1 MIVSRR
7 NTLLCASV
15 LGMGALSSVAH
26 AATESTH
33 TSSHVRHKTVTHSPV
48 RSAATPATTAPASV
62 IRPVAAPQFNAPV
75 AVNRSHAVRSIDSAT
90 QESVVVTGSALST
103 SNNSNANP
111 VQIVT
116 SKQIE
121 QTGATTLGDYLQ
133 RLPSVGSSGTT
144 NSQTNGTAGVS
155 CIDLR
160 NLGQK
165 RVLVLIDGKR
175 AAMDGSASC
184 FDMNTINVHQVASVE
199 ILKDGGSELYGAD
212 AVSGVI
218 NIKLKH
224 NLDDANITVRGG
236 ITDRG
241 DGQTGMIS
249 GYKGWNF
256 DHGKGNVT
264 ISGSYMTQSGIRQ
277 NSRDWANP
285 VVSGLIAPGGSPTY
299 GSSIPTAGRFITDS
313 ADNVPNGDGTF
324 HNFSKADRYNYGND
338 QNLTNSLQDA
348 TLSFDAHYD
357 VNRHFTPYGN
367 FLYSHR
373 NSNAEMAPIP
383 VSGSIYPSTMPVA
396 ITIPGSAPYNT
407 LGEDATMYKR
417 LGEWGNRVSQTATDT
432 YTAKIGAEGEIT
444 HGWKYDLSYTYGWN
458 QVMSQTSGV
467 GNYSRLLD
475 TYGLAAAEPGNPDS
489 ALVYN
494 PSVCN
499 AAAGCTLSNP
509 FNKLSPQAA
518 EYSNYTSHDHYY
530 YQLRDLNLRINNNHV
545 VHMPWKNGGDL
556 GIALG
561 MEHRGEQLAY
571 HPDAMVQAGNTLTN
585 SASYTGGGFN
595 VTEGYLEGKATLLH
609 NAFLAKDLTIDG
621 QGRYSSY
628 NTFGSTKNWK
638 ASINWAPVQD
648 IRFRATLGTSY
659 RQPNVYELFGGQSL
673 GYASA
678 TDPCDSGQVGTYGG
692 MTPIVAANC
701 ARQGINS
708 SNFVSASS
716 SQVPTLFGG
725 NSKLRPETGRTYTF
739 GTTVTP
745 RWIPGLSA
753 SVEYWHYTLKN
764 MISYLSSQYIMNQ
777 CYTGANTSYCN
788 DITRVGST
796 NQLNSVT
803 ALYDNIGGLK
813 TSGIDFDLDYR
824 IRVTS
829 HDVLSLTNNFQQL
842 VSYLQQNEVGGKWY
856 NYAGRMFY
864 NNGTGNPR
872 VRDYATVGWQHGPFG
887 VTYMMSYMGGMRWND
902 TESDVARSASGRTKT
917 PGIFSHDVTV
927 TYRWKKWNFQ
937 GGVQN
942 LFDKKPP
949 FVSGGTDNSAAA
961 LYGNLY
967 QGRYVFLQ
975 AGVNF

>member
-48 RSAATPATTAPASV
+48 RSAATPATTAPVSV
-62 IRPVAAPQFNAPV
+62 RPVAAPQFNAPV

>member
-48 RSAATPATTAPASV
+48 RSAATPATTAPVSV
-62 IRPVAAPQFNAPV
+62 RPVAAPQFNAPV

-499 AAAGCTLSNP
+499 AVAGCTLSNP

>member
-48 RSAATPATTAPASV
+48 RSAATPATTAPASAL
-62 IRPVAAPQFNAPV
+62 PVAAPQFNAPV